1 MKLTALIM
9 LMSFSAFAGTELKL
23 NSGTI
28 STKTPKVIF
37 TEANVM
43 RTEWIVQFKN
53 HITEPMKAEL
63 KAKGIVIYGYI
74 PEDALIVRATSA
86 QLNSM
91 QNSMIDNGETTR
103 NQIQAIVPFEAQMK
117 LSPTL
122 GVMSSLTSSTR
133 QTVIVSVFNQAER
146 SVIENSI
153 QKLAKS
159 ILIQRS
165 AGQNVVLTTERH
177 NLPLI
182 AALEGVEH
190 IQAIAEIHSL
200 HMTLDTQD
208 EPSPADGDYTDLNGF
223 ETGTKVMNFDA
234 AWAIGLTGQNQIV
247 GMADTGLD
255 SGDANA
261 IHQDFM
267 GAVKSGYA
275 VGMFGKTWADP
286 MGHGTHVAGSVLG
299 RGTASAGKL
308 KGGAYSAQIVA
319 QGMWSPILN
328 NLSVPSNLA
337 GMFNQ
342 AYADG
347 ARIHTNSW
355 GAAANFGAY
364 EKMAATVD
372 QVMFDKED
380 MLILF
385 AAGNSGV
392 DKDKDGR
399 IDANSIGTPGTAKNA
414 LTVGASE
421 NLLDHGGIQKKIGE
435 LKSSPENWPTAPI
448 TESKLSDDING
459 IAMFSSRGPTADG
472 RTKPEIVAPGTNIVS
487 VRSQQPTA
495 EPLWGAYNKDY
506 AYSGGTS
513 MATPLT
519 AGAAAIAR
527 QYLIEKKSVP
537 KPSAALVKAYMLHTA
552 TEMFPGQ
559 YGAVGASRGQ
569 ELLTLRPNNDEGY
582 GRVNVQEAV
591 ASPAIYFVE
600 QSAGVKTSE
609 VLEFPY
615 QVAAGQ
621 LMANIVWTDAP
632 GSANASKALVNDL
645 DFEVVLP
652 DGKTLSAN
660 DQINN
665 NSFVQGATSAGTVIV
680 RVKGVNVPMGK
691 DGKQPFAVV
700 TSVR

>member
-9 LMSFSAFAGTELKL
+9 LMSLTAFAGTELKL

-28 STKTPKVIF
+28 STKTQSVIF
-37 TEANVM
+37 TEANVK

-53 HITEPMKAEL
+53 HITEAMKAEL
-63 KAKGIVIYGYI
+63 KSKGIVIYSYI
-74 PEDALIVRATSA
+74 PEDALVVRATSA

-91 QNSMIDNGETTR
+91 LNNGETARTP
-103 NQIQAIVPFEAQMK
+103 IQAIVAFDAQMK

-133 QTVIVSVFNQAER
+133 QSVIVSVFDQAER
-146 SVIENSI
+146 SAVEASI
-153 QKLAKS
+153 QKLGRD

-165 AGQNVVLTTERH
+165 AGQNIVLTTERS
-177 NLPLI
+177 NLALI

-190 IQAIAEIHSL
+190 IQAIAEVHPL
-200 HMTLDTQD
+200 HMVLDAQD
-208 EPSPADGDYTDLNGF
+208 EPVAPADGDYTDLNGF
-223 ETGTKVMNFDA
+223 ETGTKVMNFDT
-234 AWAIGLTGQNQIV
+234 AWNMGLTGQNQVV
-247 GMADTGLD
+247 GMADTGVD
-255 SGDANA
+255 SGDLNA
-261 IHQDFM
+261 IHQDFT

-299 RGTASAGKL
+299 RGTASGGKL
-308 KGGAYSAQIVA
+308 KGGAYSANLVV

-355 GAAANFGAY
+355 GAAASFGVY

-399 IDANSIGTPGTAKNA
+399 IDPNSIGTPGTAKNA

-435 LKSSPENWPTAPI
+435 LKSSPENWPVAPI

-459 IAMFSSRGPTADG
+459 VAMFSSRGPTADG

-506 AYSGGTS
+506 VYSGGTS

-519 AGAAAIAR
+519 AGAAAVIR
-527 QYLIEKKSVP
+527 QYLVEKLLIA
-537 KPSAALVKAYMLHTA
+537 KPTAALLKAYMLHTA
-552 TEMFPGQ
+552 SEMFPGQ

-591 ASPAIYFVE
+591 ASPAKYYVE
-600 QSAGVKTSE
+600 QSAGVKTGD
-609 VLEFPY
+609 VQEFKY
-615 QVAAGQ
+615 DVQAGQ
-621 LMANIVWTDAP
+621 LMANLVWTDAP

-652 DGKTLSAN
+652 GGQTLSAN
-660 DQINN
+660 DAINN